1 MFGPVEGVFAE
12 EAAARAAAI
21 AISRFFSSP
30 RYNLTSSSGCRRVMH
45 SDKIRHLIKA
55 KYWLRCHI

>member
-21 AISRFFSSP
+21 AISRIFFLV
-30 RYNLTSSSGCRRVMH
+30 RGIINQQ
-45 SDKIRHLIKA
+45 
-55 KYWLRCHI
+55 LRM